1 MRQVCIGLREHWY
14 ILSNQSGNEWPVQG
28 GGCGECI
35 QDYGSTG
42 TPCAN
47 CQGTGVECFAREE
60 GTASVYRHTGTLRAD
75 SRGTSEGW
83 PCLWDL
89 HALWY
94 VMLKE
99 KNMLQTV
106 GAVQVEGL
114 ETRVERL
121 ETRGERE

>member
-1 MRQVCIGLREHWY
+1 
-14 ILSNQSGNEWPVQG
+14 
-28 GGCGECI
+28 
-35 QDYGSTG
+35 
-42 TPCAN
+42 
-47 CQGTGVECFAREE
+47 
-60 GTASVYRHTGTLRAD
+60 
-75 SRGTSEGW
+75 
-83 PCLWDL
+83 LWDL